1 MSNALFD
8 PLRELEWV
16 KEFRRRE
23 YIASW
28 LTKHRHE
35 YPDDRTALLHCHP
48 TDKDLDWPPK
58 DGTFSVDWGTGGLV
72 VTLDGLKK
80 LPAKQRNAIYKL
92 GGL

>member
-8 PLRELEWV
+8 PLEELKWV

-23 YIASW
+23 YIAHW
-28 LTKHRHE
+28 LAKHRHE

-48 TDKDLDWPPK
+48 TDKDLGWPPK

-72 VTLDGLKK
+72 VTLYGLKK